1 MKILLPRRLRYTWL
15 VFAVALVLAGCGGSR
30 VTTTGVSATSEGTI
44 VRTPQI
50 SVPTGG
56 TSTTPATGSLGL
68 SWTAPTTRADGTPI
82 SLSDIDGYRIYYGTS
97 KGSHPNQVNITS
109 GSVTSKTIGNLASGK
124 KYYLAMTTYDN
135 SGRESAK
142 SPELVKQAM

>member
-1 MKILLPRRLRYTWL
+1 MKNPFSRKIRHAWL
-15 VFAVALVLAGCGGSR
+15 VFIVALVLTGCGGSR
-30 VTTTGVSATSEGTI
+30 VTTTGVSATSQGTI
-44 VRTPQI
+44 VRTSQI
-50 SVPTGG
+50 SAPTSG
-56 TSTTPATGSLGL
+56 TSTLPATGSLSL

-124 KYYLAMTTYDN
+124 KYYLVMTTYDN

-142 SPELVKQAM
+142 SPEINKQAM

>member
-1 MKILLPRRLRYTWL
+1 M
-15 VFAVALVLAGCGGSR
+15 AVALVLTGCGGSR
-30 VTTTGVSATSEGTI
+30 VTTTGVSASSEGSI

-56 TSTTPATGSLGL
+56 TSPSPATGSLSL

-82 SLSDIDGYRIYYGTS
+82 SLSDINGYRIYYGTS

-124 KYYLAMTTYDN
+124 KYYLVMTTYDN

-142 SPELVKQAM
+142 SPEINKQAM